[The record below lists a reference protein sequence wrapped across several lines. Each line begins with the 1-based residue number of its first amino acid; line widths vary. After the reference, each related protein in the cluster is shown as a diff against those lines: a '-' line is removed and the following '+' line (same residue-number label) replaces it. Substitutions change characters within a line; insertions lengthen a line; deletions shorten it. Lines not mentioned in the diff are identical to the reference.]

1 MVQQMD
7 VFLQAETLGF
17 IDILFQVVESK
28 VKLFIPRVR
37 PSIRFLDPPPPP
49 LINFVHLRL
58 DNFWAERCSYDR
70 LRG

>member
-37 PSIRFLDPPPPP
+37 PSIRFLEPPP
-49 LINFVHLRL
+49 LPLISIL
-58 DNFWAERCSYDR
+58 YI
-70 LRG
+70 